1 MAASHPKVGKALF
14 EMGVTSSCEFE
25 KHQYFTTH
33 LHIAPEDELIYLGG
47 LPPVS
52 TRPLTT
58 VCAHDCLCTRL
69 FVRLHTTVSACTPL
83 SLRLC
88 ERHDC
93 SAGTRLLLL
102 GLLSSKPLL
111 WLLQMPDHDHMHN
124 PDELLPEC
132 HKVGGCCLAAG
143 PWDASRQVSTV
154 TAAACNATDLT
165 QKWSTV
171 GGGQLCLMH
180 ANLCLHLAAD
190 NSVVLTPFAGVD
202 THEEQQW
209 EVSAKSVIYRG
220 DDRSGEICLE
230 AKH

>member
-1 MAASHPKVGKALF
+1 
-14 EMGVTSSCEFE
+14 
-25 KHQYFTTH
+25 
-33 LHIAPEDELIYLGG
+33 
-47 LPPVS
+47 
-52 TRPLTT
+52 
-58 VCAHDCLCTRL
+58 
-69 FVRLHTTVSACTPL
+69 
-83 SLRLC
+83 
-88 ERHDC
+88 
-93 SAGTRLLLL
+93 
-102 GLLSSKPLL
+102 
-111 WLLQMPDHDHMHN
+111 MPDHDHMHN

>member
-1 MAASHPKVGKALF
+1 
-14 EMGVTSSCEFE
+14 
-25 KHQYFTTH
+25 
-33 LHIAPEDELIYLGG
+33 
-47 LPPVS
+47 
-52 TRPLTT
+52 
-58 VCAHDCLCTRL
+58 
-69 FVRLHTTVSACTPL
+69 
-83 SLRLC
+83 
-88 ERHDC
+88 
-93 SAGTRLLLL
+93 
-102 GLLSSKPLL
+102 
-111 WLLQMPDHDHMHN
+111 MHN

-220 DDRSGEICLE
+220 DDRSAEICLE

>member
-52 TRPLTT
+52 SRLSQL
-58 VCAHDCLCTRL
+58 AHDCLSLHNAQFAAVRAARL
-69 FVRLHTTVSACTPL
+69 FSWHTTALT
-83 SLRLC
+83 
-88 ERHDC
+88 
-93 SAGTRLLLL
+93 